1 MFTGIQSFGTSYG
14 RPREM
19 GETPADMAKAQQYQ
33 KQKSAPHEYRGREM
47 GEKPWEVPSRE
58 QQQANYDKAT
68 AGYTTA
74 PTRGTSKRPREM
86 GETPEDVAKN
96 NQPTDSRQREMTEQE
111 KRLDLY
117 A

>member
-1 MFTGIQSFGTSYG
+1 
-14 RPREM
+14 
-19 GETPADMAKAQQYQ
+19 MAKAQKHQQ
-33 KQKSAPHEYRGREM
+33 AQTHEYRGREM

-68 AGYTTA
+68 AGYASA
-74 PTRGTSKRPREM
+74 PTRGTSSRPREM

-96 NQPTDSRQREMTEQE
+96 NQPKDSRQREMTEQE
-111 KRLDLY
+111 KRLDMY

>member
-1 MFTGIQSFGTSYG
+1 MFTGVQSYG
-14 RPREM
+14 SFYRPREM

-33 KQKSAPHEYRGREM
+33 KQKSTPHEYRGREM

-68 AGYTTA
+68 AGYASA
-74 PTRGTSKRPREM
+74 PTRGTSSRPREM
-86 GETPEDVAKN
+86 GETPEDVARN
-96 NQPTDSRQREMTEQE
+96 NQPKDSRQREMTEQE
-111 KRLDLY
+111 KRLDMY

>member
-1 MFTGIQSFGTSYG
+1 MFTGIQSFGSAYN

-19 GETPADMAKAQQYQ
+19 GETPADMARAQRHQQ
-33 KQKSAPHEYRGREM
+33 NQTHEYRGREM

-68 AGYTTA
+68 GYATA
-74 PTRGTSKRPREM
+74 PAKGTRTREM
-86 GETPEDVAKN
+86 GEKPEDVAKN
-96 NQPTDSRQREMTEQE
+96 NQAQDSRQREMTAQE
-111 KRLDLY
+111 RRLDLF